1 MHRIHRPDES
11 LDWIRRGAI
20 ATVEPDEVNR
30 NRLAMRC
37 PMIQSQIVQFSM
49 VQTMTDSILQ
59 KIGHWFG
66 SLAQP
71 IHVEQRRDRSGQLRY
86 WAIDRRT
93 GDRYWADSET
103 ELRAWLEG
111 RYDR

>member
-1 MHRIHRPDES
+1 MHRIHRTDES

-20 ATVEPDEVNR
+20 ATVELSEVDR
-30 NRLAMRC
+30 NSLAMRC
-37 PMIQSQIVQFSM
+37 PMIQSPMVQFPR
-49 VQTMTDSILQ
+49 VQPMTVPILQ
-59 KIGHWFG
+59 RFG
-66 SLAQP
+66 NWLESLGQP
-71 IHVEQRRDRSGQLRY
+71 VHVEQRRDRSGQLRY

-93 GDRYWADSET
+93 GDRCWADSET

>member
-1 MHRIHRPDES
+1 MNGIHRPDES

-20 ATVEPDEVNR
+20 ATVELDEVNR
-30 NRLAMRC
+30 NSLATRC
-37 PMIQSQIVQFSM
+37 PMVQSQM
-49 VQTMTDSILQ
+49 VQSPMIQTITVPILQ
-59 KIGHWFG
+59 RFG
-66 SLAQP
+66 NWLESLAQP
-71 IHVEQRRDRSGQLRY
+71 IHVEQRRDRSGQLQY

-93 GDRYWADSET
+93 GDRCLADSET